1 MPLDTFWED
10 IFGRTSAG
18 PFKLRFILQPT
29 MAAIFA
35 IRAGLRDARKGRPPY
50 LWSIFNSPE
59 SRRNLL
65 HEGWKDVGKVFVIA
79 IVLDVIYQIIMFHRV
94 FPVQSLF
101 LAFLL
106 AIVPYLALRGPVS
119 RMARR
124 AGASKAQTEK
134 SPPR

>member
-35 IRAGLRDARKGRPPY
+35 IRAGLRDARERRPPY

-59 SRRNLL
+59 SRRDLL
-65 HEGWKDVGKVFVIA
+65 REGWKDVGKVFVIA

-94 FPVQSLF
+94 YPVQSLF

-106 AIVPYLALRGPVS
+106 AIVPYLMLRGPVS
-119 RMARR
+119 RIARG
-124 AGASKAQTEK
+124 AGAPRARTEE
-134 SPPR
+134 